1 MSLPK
6 VREGA
11 VDEDC
16 GVNEVAQPALT
27 ETSIPRSQSRRR
39 FKQLVPWVLLIAVI
53 ALMAHFVDLHAAVAA
68 LSHLTPGAIVLATLF
83 YLLDRLS
90 MSFKWNLL
98 LRYRGYWLSHWDSF
112 RLYLASGFVGY
123 GIPASVG
130 GDIFRAA
137 RLAITGRSASKV
149 SATIVLERVLG
160 LFAILA
166 VSWVCLLCIVV
177 EGRTEL
183 TALFGTVSAA
193 LLFGSL
199 LTAASMSDRLCK
211 FLTRATARFSGYR
224 VFEILH
230 SLHNEYVAL
239 SKGVRPLTWFFVL
252 SILNQL
258 IRTAMCV
265 PVLISLGVDVDLLA
279 LIALLPLSKALAQFS
294 PVPAGIGVAEG
305 AQVAAL
311 TLAHVPASQALAV
324 ALVLRAIKL
333 ATLLPCGLAYAI
345 DAWYVRKAAS
355 GAGGGGAAPRG
366 ARPGAGA
373 AGAGRQ
379 P

>member
-1 MSLPK
+1 M
-6 VREGA
+6 
-11 VDEDC
+11 
-16 GVNEVAQPALT
+16 NEVAQPALT
-27 ETSIPRSQSRRR
+27 ETRIPRSQSRRR

-160 LFAILA
+160 LLAILA
-166 VSWVCLLCIVV
+166 VSWVGLLCIVV

-199 LTAASMSDRLCK
+199 LTAASMSDRLYQ
-211 FLTRATARFSGYR
+211 FLTRATARFSGNR

-311 TLAHVPASQALAV
+311 TLAHVPASEALAV
-324 ALVLRAIKL
+324 ALVLRAIEL
-333 ATLLPCGLAYAI
+333 ATLLPSGLAYVL
-345 DAWYVRKAAS
+345 DAWYLRRAT
-355 GAGGGGAAPRG
+355 
-366 ARPGAGA
+366 
-373 AGAGRQ
+373 
-379 P
+379 